1 LDNISQYCN
10 HFYSIF
16 LDKLLVE
23 MLKEKAEASLQE
35 QLHHQSNSESGSHG
49 TPQMMMKSPTDVQV
63 EPLRKF
69 TLQEILSMTN
79 SFEVVL
85 ENGPFCTVYEGFLPG
100 SEPRQ
105 KAAVKILNGD
115 RTLGGLLSNS
125 INNQYLS
132 KKELWNEFWMVS
144 GLDHRNIVAL
154 LGYCIEKDELFLV
167 YEFME
172 NGSLHQH
179 LHGVKRDYSTEYT
192 RHFLDWHE
200 RMQVAIDVAQG
211 LEYLH
216 NHAKPTLV
224 HRDIKST
231 SILLGAGLHAKIAQ
245 FAISKTMTPDMPTF
259 DGIVG
264 TVGYIDP
271 IYYITGEVSAKSDV
285 YSYGVVLLELVTGRR
300 VREENMNLVDWCRE
314 FLCSDLDLWPL
325 LLPEM
330 VDAKINPGSKLMP
343 QQQLLAVVQL
353 AMACVEHDRARRPD
367 MREVV
372 RRLYDIAVCEED
384 SSCEVSN
391 EDSFS
396 KNEGT
401 SNHAKG
407 SSGAQTLSH
416 ANFSNR
422 FLSHETM
429 DTSIIIKYMINNKKI
444 AVRCNIRPLI
454 NFGFIKIETTLDN
467 ALLWK
472 KHIWVYNSSSRKKFS
487 VDEVKLQVEWKV
499 RLRFHRHL
507 LEEGDPRQ
515 NHGPFCVEYLALK
528 DEIGRPLV
536 EYLGDRSPIILAHK
550 FESSPMQDGFTIQ
563 EKFYSKSKRNFTDV
577 EVDDDQCCSPSGK
590 GTDHHQQISNY
601 ENPSGSRLVFYIP
614 SIVWVQRNQILT
626 TYIGHDN
633 PLRP

>member
-23 MLKEKAEASLQE
+23 MLKDKAEASLQE

-391 EDSFS
+391 EVSCFVS
-396 KNEGT
+396 LPVNP
-401 SNHAKG
+401 
-407 SSGAQTLSH
+407 
-416 ANFSNR
+416 
-422 FLSHETM
+422 
-429 DTSIIIKYMINNKKI
+429 
-444 AVRCNIRPLI
+444 VCCCNTI
-454 NFGFIKIETTLDN
+454 
-467 ALLWK
+467 
-472 KHIWVYNSSSRKKFS
+472 
-487 VDEVKLQVEWKV
+487 
-499 RLRFHRHL
+499 
-507 LEEGDPRQ
+507 
-515 NHGPFCVEYLALK
+515 
-528 DEIGRPLV
+528 
-536 EYLGDRSPIILAHK
+536 SP
-550 FESSPMQDGFTIQ
+550 
-563 EKFYSKSKRNFTDV
+563 
-577 EVDDDQCCSPSGK
+577 
-590 GTDHHQQISNY
+590 QI
-601 ENPSGSRLVFYIP
+601 
-614 SIVWVQRNQILT
+614 
-626 TYIGHDN
+626 
-633 PLRP
+633 